1 MRTSTTAATVEEWVH
16 GWALSRRTPAPVR
29 EPDGYR
35 IDVGKV
41 VHRVRFVLPDTAT
54 VAHRARTLTAP
65 GTWLKV
71 CGERDAVIAD
81 LTPAWL
87 VSSPEFL
94 MTVDLRVED
103 VTVPSPY
110 RVEVIADPGGAVCD
124 AVVRAADGSTASSGR
139 VAVWGA
145 AAVVDQVST
154 DPAHRRR
161 GLGRVV
167 MRSLAAAAVERG
179 ASRAVLLATE
189 EGARLYRSVG
199 WSVASPVTA
208 AHLPVDER

>member
-1 MRTSTTAATVEEWVH
+1 MVAAVIEDWVH
-16 GWALSRRTPAPVR
+16 GWALSRRTPTPVR

-41 VHRVRFVLPDTAT
+41 VHRVRYVLPRTAT

-71 CGERDAVIAD
+71 CGERDAVVAG
-81 LTPAWL
+81 LTPAWE
-87 VSSPEFL
+87 VTPPEFL
-94 MTVDLRVED
+94 MTADLRDED
-103 VTVPSPY
+103 VVVPPPY
-110 RVEVIADPGGAVCD
+110 RVDVVPGGAVCD
-124 AVVRAADGSTASSGR
+124 VVVRAPDGSTASSGR

-161 GLGRVV
+161 GLGQVV
-167 MRSLAAAAVERG
+167 MRSLAVAAVERG

-189 EGARLYRSVG
+189 DGLKLYSSLA
-199 WSVASPVTA
+199 WTVASPVTA
-208 AHLPVDER
+208 ACLPVGEQAP